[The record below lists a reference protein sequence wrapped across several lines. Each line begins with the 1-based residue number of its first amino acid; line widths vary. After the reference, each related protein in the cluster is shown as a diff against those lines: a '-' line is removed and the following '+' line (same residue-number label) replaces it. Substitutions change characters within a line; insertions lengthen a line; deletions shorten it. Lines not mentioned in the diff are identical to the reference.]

1 MKVKNQKPQDL
12 SPAYNPKIK
21 GDYNPVEYISD
32 TITKTIFTPITANAT
47 VTIIDDSGNNLTE
60 ADITNKIVN
69 CLGDTLHTADEDFIK
84 NLFCKTLIDYKNTN
98 MTVNDTFAIQSGIK
112 ANLPMPTPVIVYTPA
127 VDIIPVCKN
136 FLAGNAT
143 YDELFATFAFYT
155 RCNAAG
161 FYFATEN
168 DFDDFKTFVKT
179 SVAPMQN
186 MLSPE
191 TIQYLNDFDKLKL
204 DELTE
209 SLKIRNNDTD
219 GNEEYSFP
227 RLLTKLLNTYGPTV
241 SPTSFGAL
249 PFSMGE
255 HFSPKNIVFI
265 NIDAHAHATAVQ
277 IKKEWELIE
286 KSLKFPIKMIKNG
299 KLTKL
304 TAMARAAAKAA
315 GAAATASSNSIQK
328 TTLALN
334 KRFRKSR
341 PSSKNYAEMLIKI
354 VKKMAFVGQSQN
366 IYKMAKNT
374 FNKPSRRDPD
384 STDLPGK
391 ILKIAY
397 KPDLH
402 IYLDTSGSI
411 TESNYQAAVKTCISI
426 ARKLNVNLY
435 FNSFSH
441 ILSQTTLIKTHDK
454 SLTQTYAEFQK
465 IPKVSGGTD
474 YAQIW
479 AFINKSPKRCK
490 ELSLIITDFGY
501 YAPNQYIKHPKNLYY
516 MPCAD
521 INWKVLTKDAEMFC
535 NTAEHNDPFIR
546 KHILM

>member
-1 MKVKNQKPQDL
+1 MKIKNQKPSDL
-12 SPAYNPKIK
+12 NSVYKPKIK
-21 GDYNPVEYISD
+21 GDYNPVEYIND
-32 TITKTIFTPITANAT
+32 TITKTIFTPITPNTT
-47 VTIIDDSGNNLTE
+47 VTITDDSGNNVTE
-60 ADITNKIVN
+60 AEVTNKIVN
-69 CLGDTLHTADEDFIK
+69 CLGDAVHPDDENFVK
-84 NLFCKTLIDYKNTN
+84 ELFCKTLIDYQKTN
-98 MTVNDTFAIQSGIK
+98 MTVNETFAVQSGIK
-112 ANLPMPTPVIVYTPA
+112 ANLPMPSPTMIYTPA
-127 VDIIPVCKN
+127 IDIIPVCKN
-136 FLAGNAT
+136 FLAGNAA

-155 RCNAAG
+155 RCNASG
-161 FYFATEN
+161 FYFATESDFN
-168 DFDDFKTFVKT
+168 DFKAFVKT
-179 SVAPMQN
+179 SVVPMQS

-204 DELTE
+204 DGLTE
-209 SLKIRNNDTD
+209 SLKIRVDDND
-219 GNEEYSFP
+219 GNDEYSFP
-227 RLLTKLLNTYGPTV
+227 RILTKLLNTYGPTV
-241 SPTSFGAL
+241 SPTSFGVL

-255 HFSPKNIVFI
+255 HFSPKNIIFV

-286 KSLKFPIKMIKNG
+286 KSLKLPIKMIKNG

-304 TAMARAAAKAA
+304 TAMARAASKAA
-315 GAAATASSNSIQK
+315 GAAATAKSNSIQQVSR
-328 TTLALN
+328 AIN

-341 PSSKNYAEMLIKI
+341 PSRKNYAEMLLKVI
-354 VKKMAFVGQSQN
+354 KKMSFVGQSQN
-366 IYKMAKNT
+366 IFKMAKNT

-384 STDLPGK
+384 SADLPGK

-397 KPDLH
+397 KPDIH

-411 TESNYQAAVKTCISI
+411 SEPDYQAAIKTCISI

-441 ILSQTTLIKTHDK
+441 IMSQTTLIRTQDK
-454 SLTQTYAEFQK
+454 SLAQTYAAFQK
-465 IPKVSGGTD
+465 IPKVQGGTD

-479 AFINKSPKRCK
+479 AFINKNPKRCK

-516 MPCAD
+516 MPCAN
-521 INWKVLTKDAEMFC
+521 ISWKTLTKDAEMFC